1 MKIAVLSD
9 HRRFYEF
16 IRINKLP
23 IDDFKCISKLSDCRG
38 YKFDYMT
45 HLYTHLDLYEL
56 KEELLKYNIP
66 FIESN
71 SLLKFYKNEN

>member
-1 MKIAVLSD
+1 
-9 HRRFYEF
+9 
-16 IRINKLP
+16 
-23 IDDFKCISKLSDCRG
+23 
-38 YKFDYMT
+38 MT